1 MDAGRSAGPT
11 AKILQLVGSSSHL
24 PGGHG
29 PRSRAFGR
37 TRSKFVGEVSGS
49 WRDFPW
55 MTEKYLT
62 MVVRQYNHGIIII
75 LGTQNIVNQC
85 QSYLFSSI
93 YINLTIS

>member
-24 PGGHG
+24 QGGHG
-29 PRSRAFGR
+29 PRKRAGER
-37 TRSKFVGEVSGS
+37 VAKRGEVSGS

-62 MVVRQYNHGIIII
+62 MILRQYNHGIIII
-75 LGTQNIVNQC
+75 LGAQNIVNQC